1 MLRLTKSPLFVG
13 AAWLAL
19 CLLATRADT
28 GMQLAGGPA
37 RLGADY
43 AATLF
48 GIPVGHISWTI
59 ELHDDHFAAAAS
71 GETAGLMRVFAGGHG
86 IANSHGI
93 VTERHAAAADFMV
106 SYVSG
111 SSSDVIRI
119 IFKGGKAQEHLA
131 HPPQPNPR
139 LVPLTEAYRIG
150 VVDPM
155 TALLVEVPGQGETV
169 APRACVNRI
178 AVFDGRM
185 RYDLHLGFKRME
197 EVKAESGYRGPA
209 VVCALQFSPLAGY
222 DPGRSGIRY
231 LRAQRNMEVWL
242 APLAGTRFMV
252 PFRFAVPTPVGLG
265 VLQATRFVWTREVR
279 HANAIIGH

>member
-1 MLRLTKSPLFVG
+1 
-13 AAWLAL
+13 
-19 CLLATRADT
+19 LLATPADT
-28 GMQLAGGPA
+28 GTRSAGEPA
-37 RLGADY
+37 RFDADY
-43 AATLF
+43 AASLF
-48 GIPVGHISWTI
+48 GIPVGHVKWTI
-59 ELHDDHFAAAAS
+59 ELLHDNQFAAAAN
-71 GETAGLMRVFAGGHG
+71 GETAGLLRVFASGHG
-86 IANSHGI
+86 MAKSHGI

-111 SSSDVIRI
+111 NSSDLIRI
-119 IFKGGKAQEHLA
+119 VFKGGKAQEHLA
-131 HPPQPNPR
+131 HPPQPNPH

-155 TALLVEVPGQGETV
+155 TALLVDVPGQGETV
-169 APRACVNRI
+169 APPACVNRI

-242 APLAGTRFMV
+242 APLAGTRLMV

-279 HANAIIGH
+279 HASAIIGH

>member
-1 MLRLTKSPLFVG
+1 MLRLTGSLLFV
-13 AAWLAL
+13 AAAALAV

-28 GMQLAGGPA
+28 GTRPAGEPA
-37 RLGADY
+37 RLDADY

-59 ELHDDHFAAAAS
+59 QLHDKHFAAAAS
-71 GETAGLMRVFAGGHG
+71 GETAGLLRVLARGRGV
-86 IANSHGI
+86 ARSHGV
-93 VTERHAAAADFMV
+93 VTERHAAASDFAV

-111 SSSDVIRI
+111 NSSDAVSI

-131 HPPQPNPR
+131 HPPKPNPS
-139 LVPLTEAYRIG
+139 LVPLTEASRNG

-155 TALLVEVPGQGETV
+155 TALLIDVPGQGETV
-169 APRACVNRI
+169 APQACLNRI

-185 RYDLHLGFKRME
+185 RYDVHLDFKRME

-209 VVCALQFSPLAGY
+209 VVCGLQFLPLAGY

-242 APLAGTRFMV
+242 APLRGTRLMV
-252 PFRFAVPTPVGLG
+252 PFRAAVPTPVGLG
-265 VLQATRFVWTREVR
+265 VAQATRFVWNREVVQR
-279 HANAIIGH
+279 D

>member
-1 MLRLTKSPLFVG
+1 MPRLTGSLLFVA

-28 GMQLAGGPA
+28 GTRSAGGPA
-37 RLGADY
+37 RLDADY

-59 ELHDDHFAAAAS
+59 ELRDNHFVAAAS
-71 GETAGLMRVFAGGHG
+71 GETAGLLRVFARGHG
-86 IANSHGI
+86 VARSHGV

-111 SSSDVIRI
+111 NSSDVIRI

-139 LVPLTEAYRIG
+139 LVPLTEGYRID

-155 TALLVEVPGQGETV
+155 TALLVDVPGQGETV
-169 APRACVNRI
+169 APPSCVNRI

-185 RYDLHLGFKRME
+185 RYDLHLSFKRME
-197 EVKAESGYRGPA
+197 EVKAENGYRGPV
-209 VVCALQFSPLAGY
+209 VVCALQFLPLAGY

-242 APLAGTRFMV
+242 APLNGTRLMV
-252 PFRFAVPTPVGLG
+252 PFRAAVPTPVGLG
-265 VLQATRFVWTREVR
+265 VLQATRFDWSREVR
-279 HANAIIGH
+279 HASAIIGH